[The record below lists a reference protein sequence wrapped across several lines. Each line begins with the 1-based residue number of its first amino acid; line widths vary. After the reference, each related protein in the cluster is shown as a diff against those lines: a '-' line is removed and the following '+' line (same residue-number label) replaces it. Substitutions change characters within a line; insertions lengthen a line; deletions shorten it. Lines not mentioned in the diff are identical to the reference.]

1 MLADELKDSI
11 RSAYR
16 QLLESRELTP
26 RYGQRLM
33 IAEIAKTLSGATAEN
48 SLDSPICVVEAGT
61 GTGKTLAY
69 VLAVLP
75 LAKALDYKVVI
86 ATATVALQ
94 EQVVNKDL
102 PEILAGSDLSFSY
115 SLAKGRGRYLCLAKL
130 DMLLRGND
138 SMQAMM
144 DLYSEEPDDPAA
156 GDHALYEHM
165 LEELSGG
172 GWKGDRD
179 DWNSVLTDLDWK
191 PVTVD
196 NAQCMGPKCSHFRN
210 CCFYQARDLM
220 DKADCIVSNHD
231 LVLSDLAL
239 GGGVILPEPE
249 KCIYIFD
256 EAHHL
261 PLKSNKHF
269 SASARIKSSSGWLQ
283 RAETLSLRLQK
294 DEFLDAAAQQ
304 ALQKLLVSTT
314 EQLDHAWL
322 LFEQILESLDQ
333 TDSYD
338 NRIQHTFELG
348 VVPGEIQSLAATL
361 ANCFSRIAL
370 VFQGIGDELKEAME
384 DAGDAKRRQLAEQ
397 WFPLIGSQSKKAEA
411 NLGLWQSYAA
421 IDPEDKAP
429 CARWLSYNINE
440 NFTDIDLSSSPVL
453 AADKLQQRLWEN
465 CAAAVLTSATLSS
478 LGNFDMLKMR
488 AGLPEHTHYLSIL
501 SPFDFAGSASLVVP
515 KMNCEPSNSEKHTE
529 LITSALPRIVD
540 KSGASLMLF
549 SSRRQ
554 MQEVMQL
561 LPVEWRELILCQDD
575 FQKSQLLKFHRQRI
589 DRGEGSI
596 IFGLS
601 SFAEGVDLP
610 GKYCTHV
617 LIAKIP
623 FAVPNDPIEM
633 TLSEWIEQ
641 KGLNPFM
648 TLAVPDAAFRLVQA
662 TGRLLRSENDSGK
675 ITLFDERI
683 VNRHYGKT
691 ILESMPPYKREIF
704 QFEIDQT
711 STEDAGV

>member
-1 MLADELKDSI
+1 MLEDEVKDSI
-11 RSAYR
+11 QSAYR

-33 IAEIAKTLSGATAEN
+33 IAEIAKTLSSAADGDCAEP
-48 SLDSPICVVEAGT
+48 PICVVEAGT

-69 VLAVLP
+69 VLAVMP

-94 EQVVNKDL
+94 EQVVLKDI
-102 PEILAGSDLSFSY
+102 PEILQGSELGFSY

-144 DLYSEEPDDPAA
+144 DLYGEELDDPAT
-156 GDHALYEHM
+156 GDHALYEKM
-165 LEELSGG
+165 LDELSAGN
-172 GWKGDRD
+172 WKGDRD
-179 DWNSVLTDLDWK
+179 DWDSVLSEDDWR

-210 CCFYQARDLM
+210 CCFYQARDSM

-261 PLKSNKHF
+261 PLKSNNHF
-269 SASARIKSSSGWLQ
+269 SAFTRIKVSSGWLE
-283 RAETLSLRLQK
+283 RTEMLSLRLQK
-294 DEFLDAAAQQ
+294 DEFLDASAQQ
-304 ALQKLLVSTT
+304 SLQKLLIATR

-322 LFEQILESLDQ
+322 LLEQILESLDQ
-333 TDSYD
+333 ADSYD
-338 NRIQHTFELG
+338 NRIQHAFALG
-348 VVPGEIQSLAATL
+348 VVPAEIQSLAANL
-361 ANCFSRIAL
+361 ANQYARIAQI
-370 VFQGIGDELKEAME
+370 FQGITDELKEAME
-384 DAGDAKRRQLAEQ
+384 EGGDVKRRQLAEQ
-397 WFPLIGSQSKKAEA
+397 WFPLIGSQSKRAEA
-411 NLGLWQSYAA
+411 NLGLWLSYAA
-421 IDPEDKAP
+421 SDPEDKAP
-429 CARWLSYNINE
+429 YARWLSYNSSDS
-440 NFTDIDLSSSPVL
+440 FTDIGLSSSPVL
-453 AADKLQQRLWEN
+453 AADNLQQRLWEN
-465 CAAAVLTSATLSS
+465 CAGAVLTSATLSA

-488 AGLPEHTHYLSIL
+488 AGLPEHTHYLNIL

-515 KMNCEPSNSEKHTE
+515 KMGCDPSNSEKHTE
-529 LITSALPRIVD
+529 LIVKALPELVD
-540 KSGASLMLF
+540 KSAASLMLF

-554 MQEVMQL
+554 MQDVMQL
-561 LPVEWRELILCQDD
+561 LPAEWRELILCQDD
-575 FQKSQLLKFHRQRI
+575 FQKSQLLKFHRQRV
-589 DRGEGSI
+589 DKGEGSI

-610 GKYCTHV
+610 GKYCSHV

-641 KGLNPFM
+641 KGQNPFM

-662 TGRLLRSENDSGK
+662 SGRLLRNESDSGK

-683 VNRHYGKT
+683 VNRRYGKA
-691 ILESMPPYKREIF
+691 ILDSMPPYRREIF
-704 QFEIDQT
+704 QEKI
-711 STEDAGV
+711 G

>member
-1 MLADELKDSI
+1 MLADKVKDSI
-11 RSAYR
+11 QSAYR
-16 QLLESRELTP
+16 QLLESRKLTP

-33 IAEIAKTLSGATAEN
+33 IAEIAKTLSTLADDE
-48 SLDSPICVVEAGT
+48 SIEPPICVVEAGT

-69 VLAVLP
+69 VLAVIP
-75 LAKALDYKVVI
+75 LAQALDCKVVI

-102 PEILAGSDLSFSY
+102 PEVLEGSDLSFSY

-144 DLYSEEPDDPAA
+144 DLYSEELDDPAA
-156 GDHALYEHM
+156 GDHALYEKM
-165 LEELSGG
+165 LKELSAGT
-172 GWKGDRD
+172 WKGDRD
-179 DWNSVLTDLDWK
+179 EWKSVLSDEDWK

-210 CCFYQARDLM
+210 CCFYQARESM
-220 DKADCIVSNHD
+220 DRADCIVSNHD

-261 PLKSNKHF
+261 PLKSNNHF
-269 SASARIKSSSGWLQ
+269 SAFTRIKASTSWLE
-283 RAETLSLRLQK
+283 RSETLLLRLQK
-294 DEFLDAAAQQ
+294 DEFLDATAQQ
-304 ALQKLLVSTT
+304 SMQKLLLNIR

-322 LFEQILESLDQ
+322 LMEQILESLDHSN
-333 TDSYD
+333 SYD
-338 NRIQHTFELG
+338 NRIQHAFELG
-348 VVPGEIQSLAATL
+348 VVPVEIQSLASDL
-361 ANCFSRIAL
+361 AKLFSRL
-370 VFQGIGDELKEAME
+370 VSAFQNINDELKGAME
-384 DAGDAKRRQLAEQ
+384 DGGDVKRRQLAEQ
-397 WFPLIGSQSKKAEA
+397 WFPLIGSQVKRAEA
-411 NLGLWQSYAA
+411 NLALWLSYAS

-429 CARWLSYNINE
+429 YARWLSYNINE
-440 NFTDIDLSSSPVL
+440 NFTDIGLSSSPVL
-453 AADKLQQRLWEN
+453 AAENLQQRLWEN

-488 AGLPEHTHYLSIL
+488 AGLPEHTHYLNIL
-501 SPFDFAGSASLVVP
+501 SPFDFAGSASLEIP
-515 KMNCEPSNSEKHTE
+515 KMNCDPSDSEKHTQ
-529 LITSALPRIVD
+529 LIVRALPKLVD
-540 KSGASLMLF
+540 KSAASLMLF

-554 MQEVMQL
+554 MQDVMQL
-561 LPVEWRELILCQDD
+561 LPAQWRDLILCQDD
-575 FQKSQLLKFHRQRI
+575 FQKSQLLKYHRQRV
-589 DRGEGSI
+589 DEGEGSV

-623 FAVPNDPIEM
+623 FAVPNDPIEV

-662 TGRLLRSENDSGK
+662 SGRLLRSENDKGK

-683 VNRHYGKT
+683 VNRRYGKT
-691 ILESMPPYKREIF
+691 ILDSMPPYRRKIF
-704 QFEIDQT
+704 QNELL
-711 STEDAGV
+711 

>member
-1 MLADELKDSI
+1 MLADDIKKDIQST
-11 RSAYR
+11 YR
-16 QLLESRELTP
+16 QLLESRDLTP

-33 IAEIAKTLSGATAEN
+33 IAEIAKALATIDDDDAEP
-48 SLDSPICVVEAGT
+48 PICVVEAGT
-61 GTGKTLAY
+61 GTGKTMAY

-75 LAKALDYKVVI
+75 LAMALDYKVVI

-94 EQVVNKDL
+94 EQVVLKDL
-102 PEILAGSDLSFSY
+102 PEILEGSDLRFSF

-144 DLYSEEPDDPAA
+144 DLYGEELDDPAD
-156 GDHALYEHM
+156 GDHALYEKM
-165 LEELSGG
+165 LEQLSTGN
-172 GWKGDRD
+172 WKGDRD
-179 DWNSVLTDLDWK
+179 DWESALSDTDWK

-210 CCFYQARDLM
+210 CCFYQARDSM

-261 PLKSNKHF
+261 PLKSNNHF
-269 SASARIKSSSGWLQ
+269 SATTRIKATTTWLE
-283 RAETLSLRLQK
+283 RADTLTLRLQK
-294 DEFLDAAAQQ
+294 DEFIDETT
-304 ALQKLLVSTT
+304 QKSLKRLFVDTR

-322 LFEQILESLDQ
+322 MLEQILESIDQ
-333 TDSYD
+333 ADSYD
-338 NRIQHTFELG
+338 NRIQHAFAMG
-348 VVPGEIQSLAATL
+348 VVPEEVQSLAVNL
-361 ANCFSRIAL
+361 ANLFARLASS
-370 VFQGIGDELKEAME
+370 FQSISDDLKEAME
-384 DAGDAKRRQLAEQ
+384 DGADVKRRQLAEQ
-397 WFPLIGSQSKKAEA
+397 WFPLIGSQQKRAES
-411 NLGLWQSYAA
+411 NLGLWLSYAA
-421 IDPEDKAP
+421 IDPSGKAP
-429 CARWLSYNINE
+429 IARWLSYNSNE
-440 NFTDIDLSSSPVL
+440 NFVDIGLSSSPVL
-453 AADKLQQRLWEN
+453 AADNLQQRLWAN
-465 CAAAVLTSATLSS
+465 CAGAVLTSATLSS
-478 LGNFDMLKMR
+478 LGNFDMLRMR
-488 AGLPEHTHYLSIL
+488 AGLPDHTHYLSIL
-501 SPFDFAGSASLVVP
+501 SPFDFANSASLVIP
-515 KMNCEPSNSEKHTE
+515 KMHCEPSDSQKHTDY
-529 LITSALPRIVD
+529 IVKAIPEVVD
-540 KSGASLMLF
+540 RYGASLMLF

-554 MQEVMQL
+554 MQDVMQL
-561 LPVEWRELILCQDD
+561 LPPEWRDLILCQDD
-575 FQKSQLLKFHRQRI
+575 FQKSQLIKFHKQRV
-589 DRGEGSI
+589 DKGEGSL

-641 KGLNPFM
+641 QGLNSFM

-662 TGRLLRSENDSGK
+662 SGRLLRSESDTGK

-683 VNRHYGKT
+683 VSKRYGKT
-691 ILESMPPYKREIF
+691 ILDSMPPYRREIF
-704 QFEIDQT
+704 LEQGSD
-711 STEDAGV
+711 

>member
-1 MLADELKDSI
+1 MLADDVKDSI
-11 RSAYR
+11 QSAYR

-33 IAEIAKTLSGATAEN
+33 IAEIAKTLS
-48 SLDSPICVVEAGT
+48 SLADEDSSPPICVVEAGT

-69 VLAVLP
+69 VLAVIS
-75 LAKALDYKVVI
+75 LAKALDLKVVI

-94 EQVVNKDL
+94 EQVVHKDL

-144 DLYSEEPDDPAA
+144 DLYGEELDDPAG
-156 GDHALYEHM
+156 GDQVLYEKM
-165 LEELSGG
+165 LDQLSMGN
-172 GWKGDRD
+172 WKGDRD
-179 DWNSVLTDLDWK
+179 DWESSISDDDWK

-210 CCFYQARDLM
+210 CCFYQARDSM

-239 GGGVILPEPE
+239 GGGIILPEPE

-261 PLKSNKHF
+261 PHKSNNHF
-269 SASARIKSSSGWLQ
+269 SAFTRLKATSSWLE
-283 RAETLSLRLQK
+283 RTETITLRLQK
-294 DEFLDAAAQQ
+294 DDFIDGTTQKSLH
-304 ALQKLLVSTT
+304 KLLLNIG

-322 LFEQILESLDQ
+322 VLVQILESLNQ
-333 TDSYD
+333 ADSYD
-338 NRIQHTFELG
+338 NRIQHAFELG
-348 VVPGEIQSLAATL
+348 VVPEQVQSLAANL
-361 ANCFSRIAL
+361 ANLFARLAAA
-370 VFQGIGDELKEAME
+370 FQSTADDLKEAME
-384 DAGDAKRRQLAEQ
+384 DGGDVKRRQLAEQ
-397 WFPLIGSQSKKAEA
+397 WFPLIGSQQKRAES
-411 NLGLWQSYAA
+411 NLGLWLSYAA
-421 IDPEDKAP
+421 VDPQGKAP
-429 CARWLSYNINE
+429 LARWLSYTANE
-440 NFTDIDLSSSPVL
+440 NFTDIGLSSSPVL
-453 AADKLQQRLWEN
+453 AADNLQQRLWDN
-465 CAAAVLTSATLSS
+465 CAGAVLTSATLSS

-501 SPFDFAGSASLVVP
+501 SPFDFANSASLVIP
-515 KMNCEPSNSEKHTE
+515 KMHCDPSDSEKHTDF
-529 LITSALPRIVD
+529 IVKAIPRLVD
-540 KSGASLMLF
+540 ETGASLMLF

-554 MQEVMQL
+554 MQDVMQL
-561 LPVEWRELILCQDD
+561 LPPAWRDLVLCQDD
-575 FQKSQLLKFHRQRI
+575 FQKSQLVKYHRQRI
-589 DRGEGSI
+589 DKGEGSI
-596 IFGLS
+596 IFGLA

-623 FAVPNDPIEM
+623 FAVPNDPIEL

-641 KGLNPFM
+641 QGLNSFM

-662 TGRLLRSENDSGK
+662 SGRLLRSESDSGT

-683 VNRHYGKT
+683 VSRRYGKT

-704 QFEIDQT
+704 PE
-711 STEDAGV
+711 EAG

>member
-1 MLADELKDSI
+1 MLADEVKSI
-11 RSAYR
+11 IQSAYR

-33 IAEIAKTLSGATAEN
+33 IAEIAKTLSTLTDKDAPP
-48 SLDSPICVVEAGT
+48 PICVVEAGT

-75 LAKALDYKVVI
+75 LARALNFKVVI

-94 EQVVNKDL
+94 EQVMLKDL
-102 PEILAGSDLSFSY
+102 PEIQQGSDLQFSY

-144 DLYSEEPDDPAA
+144 DLYGEELDDPAG
-156 GDHALYEHM
+156 GDHALYEKM
-165 LEELSGG
+165 LDRLSAGE
-172 GWKGDRD
+172 WKGDRD
-179 DWNSVLTDLDWK
+179 DWESALSDDDWR

-210 CCFYQARDLM
+210 CCFYQARDSM

-261 PLKSNKHF
+261 PLKSNNHF
-269 SASARIKSSSGWLQ
+269 SAFTRIKSSSSWLE
-283 RAETLSLRLQK
+283 RTEALSQRLQNDDFIDGTSQK
-294 DEFLDAAAQQ
+294 
-304 ALQKLLVSTT
+304 ALQKLLIATR

-322 LFEQILESLDQ
+322 LLEQLLESVDHS
-333 TDSYD
+333 DSYE
-338 NRIQHTFELG
+338 NRIQHAFPLG
-348 VVPGEIQSLAATL
+348 VVPEELQSLAANL
-361 ANCFSRIAL
+361 ANQFARLSAN
-370 VFQGIGDELKEAME
+370 FDGISDELKEAME
-384 DAGDAKRRQLAEQ
+384 DGGDVKRRQLAEQ
-397 WFPLIGSQSKKAEA
+397 WFPLIGSQLNRAES
-411 NLGLWQSYAA
+411 NQGLWLSYASL
-421 IDPEDKAP
+421 DPAGRAP
-429 CARWLSYNINE
+429 IARWLSYTSSE
-440 NFTDIDLSSSPVL
+440 NFTDIGLSSSPVL
-453 AADKLQQRLWEN
+453 AAENLQERLWES

-488 AGLPEHTHYLSIL
+488 AGLPDHTHFLSIL
-501 SPFDFAGSASLVVP
+501 SPFDFANSASLVIP
-515 KMNCEPSNSEKHTE
+515 KMGCEPSDSQKHTDY
-529 LITSALPRIVD
+529 IVD
-540 KSGASLMLF
+540 AIPRLVEKAGASLMLF

-554 MQEVMQL
+554 MQDVMEL
-561 LPVEWRELILCQDD
+561 LPPEWRELILCQDD
-575 FQKSQLLKFHRQRI
+575 FQKSQLLKYHKQRI
-589 DRGEGSI
+589 DRGEGSL
-596 IFGLS
+596 IFGLA

-641 KGLNPFM
+641 QGLNPFM

-662 TGRLLRSENDSGK
+662 SGRLLRSESDRGK

-683 VNRHYGKT
+683 VSKRYGKT
-691 ILESMPPYKREIF
+691 ILESMPPYRREIF
-704 QFEIDQT
+704 QE
-711 STEDAGV
+711 G

>member
-1 MLADELKDSI
+1 MLADSTKSAI
-11 RSAYR
+11 QSAYK
-16 QLLESRELTP
+16 QLLASRDLTP

-33 IAEIAKTLSGATAEN
+33 IAEIAKTLSTLTEE
-48 SLDSPICVVEAGT
+48 DSQPPICVVEAGT

-75 LAKALDYKVVI
+75 LARALDYKVVI

-94 EQVVNKDL
+94 EQVMQKDL
-102 PEILAGSDLSFSY
+102 PEILEGSDLGFSF

-144 DLYSEEPDDPAA
+144 DLYGEELDDPAD
-156 GDHALYEHM
+156 GDHALYEKM
-165 LEELSGG
+165 LDQLSAGK
-172 GWKGDRD
+172 WKGDRD
-179 DWNSVLTDLDWK
+179 DWESALSDSDWK

-210 CCFYQARDLM
+210 CCFYQARDSM

-261 PLKSNKHF
+261 PLKSNNHF
-269 SASARIKSSSGWLQ
+269 SAFSRIKASISWLE
-283 RAETLSLRLQK
+283 RTETLSLRLQK
-294 DEFLDAAAQQ
+294 DSFIDGTSQKS
-304 ALQKLLVSTT
+304 LQKLLVVIM

-322 LFEQILESLDQ
+322 MLEQILESLDQ
-333 TDSYD
+333 ADSYD
-338 NRIQHTFELG
+338 NRIQHAFQLG
-348 VVPGEIQSLAATL
+348 VVPEAVQSLAANL
-361 ANCFSRIAL
+361 ANLFARLGANFESIS
-370 VFQGIGDELKEAME
+370 DDLKEAME
-384 DAGDAKRRQLAEQ
+384 DGGDVKRRQLAEQ
-397 WFPLIGSQSKKAEA
+397 WFPLIGSQIKRAES
-411 NLGLWQSYAA
+411 NLGLWLSYAS
-421 IDPEDKAP
+421 IDPQGKAP
-429 CARWLSYNINE
+429 SARWLSYTTNE
-440 NFTDIDLSSSPVL
+440 NFTDIGLSSSPVL
-453 AADKLQQRLWEN
+453 AAENLQQRLWEN
-465 CAAAVLTSATLSS
+465 CAGAVLTSATLSS

-488 AGLPEHTHYLSIL
+488 AGLPEHTHYLSIP
-501 SPFDFAGSASLVVP
+501 SPFDFANAASLVVP
-515 KMNCEPSNSEKHTE
+515 KMDCDPSDSEKHTNY
-529 LITSALPRIVD
+529 IVSAIPKLVD
-540 KSGASLMLF
+540 KKAASLMLF

-554 MQEVMQL
+554 MQDVMQQ
-561 LPVEWRELILCQDD
+561 LPGEWRDLILCQDD
-575 FQKSQLLKFHRQRI
+575 FQKSQLLKFHRKRV
-589 DRGEGSI
+589 DDGEGSL
-596 IFGLS
+596 IFGLA

-641 KGLNPFM
+641 QGLNSFM
-648 TLAVPDAAFRLVQA
+648 TLAVPDAAFRLVQS
-662 TGRLLRSENDSGK
+662 TGRLLRSESDKGM
-675 ITLFDERI
+675 ITLFDERL
-683 VNRHYGKT
+683 VNRRYGKT
-691 ILESMPPYKREIF
+691 ILESMPPYRREIF
-704 QFEIDQT
+704 QKE
-711 STEDAGV
+711 

>member
-1 MLADELKDSI
+1 MLADDVKKDIQST
-11 RSAYR
+11 YR
-16 QLLESRELTP
+16 QLLESRDLTP

-33 IAEIAKTLSGATAEN
+33 IAEIAKTLSTLTDDE
-48 SLDSPICVVEAGT
+48 SEPPICVVEAGT
-61 GTGKTLAY
+61 GTGKTMAY

-75 LAKALDYKVVI
+75 LAKALNYKVVI

-94 EQVVNKDL
+94 EQVVLKDL
-102 PEILAGSDLSFSY
+102 PEILEGSDLSFSY

-130 DMLLRGND
+130 DMLLKGND

-144 DLYSEEPDDPAA
+144 DLYGEELDDPAG
-156 GDHALYEHM
+156 GDHALYEKM
-165 LEELSGG
+165 LEQLSTGN
-172 GWKGDRD
+172 WKGDRD
-179 DWNSVLTDLDWK
+179 DWETSLSDTNWK

-210 CCFYQARDLM
+210 CCFYQARDSM

-239 GGGVILPEPE
+239 GGGIILPEPE

-261 PLKSNKHF
+261 PLKSNNHF
-269 SASARIKSSSGWLQ
+269 SAYTRIKATITWLE
-283 RAETLSLRLQK
+283 RTDTVLLRLQK
-294 DEFLDAAAQQ
+294 DDFIDGTTQKS
-304 ALQKLLVSTT
+304 LQKLLVDTRG
-314 EQLDHAWL
+314 QLDHAWL
-322 LFEQILESLDQ
+322 ILEQILESVDQ
-333 TDSYD
+333 ADSYD
-338 NRIQHTFELG
+338 NRIQHAFALG
-348 VVPGEIQSLAATL
+348 VVPEEVKNLAANL
-361 ANCFSRIAL
+361 ANLFARLGAA
-370 VFQGIGDELKEAME
+370 FQSISDDLKDAME
-384 DAGDAKRRQLAEQ
+384 DSGDVKRRQLAEQ
-397 WFPLIGSQSKKAEA
+397 WFPLVGSQQKRAES
-411 NLGLWQSYAA
+411 NLGLWLSYACV
-421 IDPEDKAP
+421 DPEGKAP
-429 CARWLSYNINE
+429 IARWLSYNTNE
-440 NFTDIDLSSSPVL
+440 NFADIGLSSSPVL
-453 AADKLQQRLWEN
+453 AADNLQQRLWEN
-465 CAAAVLTSATLSS
+465 CAGAVLTSATLSS
-478 LGNFDMLKMR
+478 LGNFDMLQMR

-501 SPFDFAGSASLVVP
+501 SPFDFANSASLVIP
-515 KMNCEPSNSEKHTE
+515 KMHCEPSNSEKHTDF
-529 LITSALPRIVD
+529 IVKAIPKIVD

-554 MQEVMQL
+554 MQDVMQL
-561 LPVEWRELILCQDD
+561 LPPVWRDLVLCQDD
-575 FQKSQLLKFHRQRI
+575 YQKSQLLKYHRQRI
-589 DRGEGSI
+589 DKGEGSL

-641 KGLNPFM
+641 KGLNSFM

-662 TGRLLRSENDSGK
+662 SGRLLRSESDTGT

-683 VNRHYGKT
+683 ISKRYGKT
-691 ILESMPPYKREIF
+691 ILESMPPYRREIF
-704 QFEIDQT
+704 MEEADQAT
-711 STEDAGV
+711 AE

>member
-1 MLADELKDSI
+1 MLEEDVKKDIQSI
-11 RSAYR
+11 YR
-16 QLLESRELTP
+16 QLLESRDLTP

-33 IAEIAKTLSGATAEN
+33 IAEIAKTLSTLGDDE
-48 SLDSPICVVEAGT
+48 SEPPVCVVEAGT
-61 GTGKTLAY
+61 GTGKTMAY

-75 LAKALDYKVVI
+75 LARALDYKVVI

-94 EQVVNKDL
+94 EQVVLKDL
-102 PEILAGSDLSFSY
+102 PEILEGSDFSFSY

-144 DLYSEEPDDPAA
+144 DLYGEELDDPAE
-156 GDHALYEHM
+156 GDHALYEKM
-165 LEELSGG
+165 LDQLSTGN
-172 GWKGDRD
+172 WKGDRD
-179 DWNSVLTDLDWK
+179 DWESTLSDTDWK

-210 CCFYQARDLM
+210 CCFYQARDSM

-261 PLKSNKHF
+261 PLKSNNHF
-269 SASARIKSSSGWLQ
+269 STYTRIKATISWLE
-283 RAETLSLRLQK
+283 RTDTLSLRLQK
-294 DEFLDAAAQQ
+294 DDFIDGTTQKS
-304 ALQKLLVSTT
+304 LQKLLVDTR

-322 LFEQILESLDQ
+322 MLEQILETIDQ
-333 TDSYD
+333 ADSYN
-338 NRIQHTFELG
+338 NRIQHAFELG
-348 VVPGEIQSLAATL
+348 MVPEAVQSLAANL
-361 ANCFSRIAL
+361 ANLFARLSSA
-370 VFQGIGDELKEAME
+370 FQNISDDLKEAME
-384 DAGDAKRRQLAEQ
+384 DGADVKRRLLAEQ
-397 WFPLIGSQSKKAEA
+397 WFPLIGSQLKRAES
-411 NLGLWQSYAA
+411 NLELWLSYAA
-421 IDPEDKAP
+421 VDPEGKAP
-429 CARWLSYNINE
+429 IARWLSYNVNE
-440 NFTDIDLSSSPVL
+440 NFTDIGVSSSPVL
-453 AADKLQQRLWEN
+453 AADNLQERLWSN

-501 SPFDFAGSASLVVP
+501 SPFDFAGSANLVIP
-515 KMNCEPSNSEKHTE
+515 KMHCEPSDAEKHTE
-529 LITSALPRIVD
+529 YIVQAIPRIVD
-540 KSGASLMLF
+540 ESGASLMLF

-554 MQEVMQL
+554 MQDVMQL
-561 LPVEWRELILCQDD
+561 LPGKWRDLVLCQDD
-575 FQKSQLLKFHRQRI
+575 FQKSQLIKYHRQRI
-589 DRGEGSI
+589 DKGEGSL

-623 FAVPNDPIEM
+623 FAVPNDPIEL
-633 TLSEWIEQ
+633 TLSEWIEGQ
-641 KGLNPFM
+641 GLNSFM

-662 TGRLLRSENDSGK
+662 SGRLLRSESDKGR

-683 VNRHYGKT
+683 VSKRYGKT
-691 ILESMPPYKREIF
+691 ILESMPPYRRDIF
-704 QFEIDQT
+704 L
-711 STEDAGV
+711 EDAKPPA

>member
-1 MLADELKDSI
+1 MLPEDVKGTI
-11 RSAYR
+11 QSAYR

-33 IAEIAKTLSGATAEN
+33 IAEIAKTLSTIGDEDAEP
-48 SLDSPICVVEAGT
+48 PICVVEAGT

-94 EQVVNKDL
+94 EQVVLKDL
-102 PEILAGSDLSFSY
+102 PEVLQGSDLSFSY

-144 DLYSEEPDDPAA
+144 DLYGEELDDPAG
-156 GDHALYEHM
+156 GDQALYEKM
-165 LEELSGG
+165 LEKLSLGE
-172 GWKGDRD
+172 WKGDRD
-179 DWNSVLTDLDWK
+179 DWESSLSDTDWR

-210 CCFYQARDLM
+210 CCFYQARDSM

-261 PLKSNKHF
+261 PLKSNNHF
-269 SASARIKSSSGWLQ
+269 SAFTRIKASVTWLE
-283 RAETLSLRLQK
+283 RADPLTLRLQK
-294 DEFLDAAAQQ
+294 DDFIDGTTQKS
-304 ALQKLLVSTT
+304 LQKLLVSIR

-322 LFEQILESLDQ
+322 LLEQILESLDQ
-333 TDSYD
+333 SNSYD
-338 NRIQHTFELG
+338 NRIQHAFQLG
-348 VVPGEIQSLAATL
+348 VVPQEIQALAANL
-361 ANCFSRIAL
+361 ANSFARL
-370 VFQGIGDELKEAME
+370 QGNFQSISDDLKEAME
-384 DAGDAKRRQLAEQ
+384 DGADVKRRQLAEQ
-397 WFPLIGSQSKKAEA
+397 WFPLIGSQLKRAEA
-411 NLGLWQSYAA
+411 NFGLWLSYSSL
-421 IDPEDKAP
+421 DPEGKAP
-429 CARWLSYNINE
+429 IARWLSYNTNE
-440 NFTDIDLSSSPVL
+440 NFTDISLSSSPVL
-453 AADKLQQRLWEN
+453 AADSLQQRLWET
-465 CAAAVLTSATLSS
+465 CGAAVLTSATLSS

-501 SPFDFAGSASLVVP
+501 SPFDFENSASLVIP
-515 KMNCEPSNSEKHTE
+515 KMGCDPSDSEKHTDY
-529 LITSALPRIVD
+529 IVQAIPRLVD
-540 KSGASLMLF
+540 KTAASLMLF

-554 MQEVMQL
+554 MQDVMEL
-561 LPVEWRELILCQDD
+561 LPPDWRDLVLCQDD
-575 FQKSQLLKFHRQRI
+575 FQKSQLLKYHRQRI
-589 DRGEGSI
+589 DKGEGSM

-641 KGLNPFM
+641 KGMNSFM

-662 TGRLLRSENDSGK
+662 SGRLLRSESDRGK

-683 VNRHYGKT
+683 VSRRYGKS
-691 ILESMPPYKREIF
+691 ILDSMPPYRREIF
-704 QFEIDQT
+704 QDESAEPVLQK
-711 STEDAGV
+711 